1 MALRYPSVFRA
12 LLLAPLS
19 CLVAVPALAQYAYL
33 DDAEYDQARSFIEPL
48 GRHLFPRVVLTET
61 KSLPASAEAISKYDA
76 VLVNAG
82 QMSSA
87 LESAQRINPDLLV
100 FRKFNAGGYLGYNVN
115 NPCSDPLGVP
125 FGSAAAAT
133 ADCGFFAGHWL
144 FYAGTTLNQLIS
156 AGATSFSVADG
167 SRLTAGRYVVI
178 YDAPAGSFRNAE
190 HALVSGV
197 NGNIVTLAGRGFKSM
212 ARSHPAGS
220 IIAEHPVAGA
230 TDGAENNRHWM
241 YNMSSVSPT
250 DANGRR
256 ISRVMAE
263 WLSANLM
270 RNSRG
275 GIVDLRVDGVI
286 FDTDSWSFAWRDRI
300 DVNND
305 LIPDGG
311 WSSTNGTN
319 FWGDG
324 SEEFYRLVRDAMP
337 DKIVVGGARGVRGFD
352 VLNGTQMEGWPV
364 SGAFS
369 GADPRY
375 DSIDE
380 WLANYTVQLRE
391 GLGNT
396 PAYTENLS
404 KTPTR
409 YYPRGTVPTPTSNAP
424 FRFAFATTLLDDGY
438 YAQEPRPDTRDP
450 WWDEFAVDVAQGSS
464 DYGSAVAS
472 NPSNETA
479 IRQHRG
485 WLGWPLGPRQRVFEV
500 TAFAPNL
507 SLIPNGGLDNN
518 ASVAGWQD
526 SNVNLSLDGAQ
537 PMAGQGSMRVS
548 NHLSYARLPSQAAA
562 RTPNVSLRAG
572 VQYTLAFSARAQ
584 ALRSISVGAG
594 GSTNAFLIPDHW
606 VRRVMTFT
614 ASATGQ
620 SRISFNVGEENVP
633 VWLDEVYLFE
643 GNANVFR
650 REFENGLVVVNAT
663 PSARSVALGGQYFR
677 IRGTGQDPINNGAA
691 VSAVTIGAYDAAVL
705 VKPSATVTLPR
716 LDVADV
722 SIGEGGGDARFT
734 VTRTP
739 AVNAQSTVSYSTQ
752 DGTAL
757 AGADYLAISGTLTF
771 APGESQA
778 TVAVPIL
785 EDTIAEPTETFRLTL
800 FNPSGAVIGR
810 QPATATI
817 IDNDG
822 QLGGIPC
829 GEPSFSASTQA
840 GVFIWRDC
848 ADSIWHMRV
857 SSGSSP
863 DILSYVGSIRSSQPL
878 VNAEGVLLEL
888 PWDVVDLSEPQS
900 IAFKLDVMSGGIDG
914 VDFAFENGAKT
925 CLILDGPSGVQ
936 VFGGPSQL
944 ALPSSADL
952 ATGGACE
959 APPQADVCGDPGFS
973 SATDTGVFIYRTCE
987 DPQTW
992 SLRFSAGGEVNTYR
1006 GSLSASTLFGGM
1018 TAISQEDSDEL
1029 SPAPFSTST
1038 AGPIAFVQRVGAN
1051 GFDGMDVTVPSGSR
1065 LCFNLESPD
1074 NAAVLVGA
1082 NRVAVGLTV
1091 DPETLGACTP

>member
-1 MALRYPSVFRA
+1 
-12 LLLAPLS
+12 LLAPLS

-48 GRHLFPRVVLTET
+48 GRHLLPRVVLSET
-61 KSLPASAEAISKYDA
+61 KSLPATAQAISKYDA

-87 LESAQRINPDLLV
+87 LESAQQINPDLLV
-100 FRKFNAGGYLGYNVN
+100 FKKFNAGGYLGYNVN
-115 NPCSDPLGVP
+115 SPCSDPLGVP

-133 ADCGFFAGHWL
+133 ANCGFYAGHWL
-144 FYAGTTLNQLIS
+144 YYAGTTLSQSIS

-167 SRLTAGRYVVI
+167 NRLTAGRYVVI

-197 NGNIVTLAGRGFKSM
+197 SGNVVTLAGRGFKST

-241 YNMSSVSPT
+241 YNMSSVGPT

-256 ISRVMAE
+256 IYQVMAD

-270 RNSRG
+270 RDNRG
-275 GIVDLRVDGVI
+275 NLVGLRVDGVI

-311 WSSTNGTN
+311 WSSGNGTN
-319 FWGDG
+319 FWGEG
-324 SEEFYRLVRDAMP
+324 SEEFYRLVRDALP
-337 DKIVVGGARGVRGFD
+337 DKIVAGGARGVRGFNA
-352 VLNGTQMEGWPV
+352 LNGTQMEGWPV

-369 GADPRY
+369 SANPRY
-375 DSIDE
+375 DVVDE

-391 GLGNT
+391 GLLNT

-409 YYPRGTVPTPTSNAP
+409 RYPRGTVPTPTSNAP

-450 WWDEFAVDVAQGSS
+450 WWDEFAVDVVPGSS
-464 DYGSAVAS
+464 NYGSAVAS
-472 NPSNETA
+472 NPNDETA

-485 WLGWPLGPRQRVFEV
+485 WLGWPTGPRERVYDAA
-500 TAFAPNL
+500 AFASNL
-507 SLIPNGGLDNN
+507 SLIPSGGLDNN
-518 ASVAGWQD
+518 ASLSGWQA
-526 SNVNLSLDGAQ
+526 NNINLSFDVNQ
-537 PMAGQGSMRVS
+537 RMAGSGSMRVS

-562 RTPNVSLRAG
+562 RTPTVSLRAG

-584 ALRSISVGAG
+584 TLRSISVGAG
-594 GSTNAFLIPDHW
+594 GATNSFLIPDHW

-614 ASATGQ
+614 ASSTGQ

-633 VWLDEVYLFE
+633 VWIDEVYLFE

-663 PSARSVALGGQYFR
+663 PTSRSVALGGQYFR
-677 IRGTGQDPINNGAA
+677 IAGTGQDAINNGAA
-691 VSAVTIGAYDAAVL
+691 VSAVTIGAYDAAIL
-705 VKPSATVTLPR
+705 VKPAPTATLPR
-716 LDVADV
+716 LDIADV
-722 SIGEGGGDARFT
+722 TIGEGAGEARFT
-734 VTRTP
+734 VTRSP
-739 AVNAQSTVSYSTQ
+739 AVSAQSTVSYSTQ
-752 DGTAL
+752 NGTAV
-757 AGADYLAISGTLTF
+757 AGSDYLAVSGILTF
-771 APGESQA
+771 SPGQSQA
-778 TVAVPIL
+778 TVSAPIL
-785 EDTIAEPTETFRLTL
+785 DDTIVESTETFGLSL

-810 QPATATI
+810 QPATASI
-817 IDNDG
+817 VDNDG

-857 SSGSSP
+857 SGGSSP
-863 DILSYVGSIRSSQPL
+863 DLLSYVGSIRSGQPL
-878 VNAEGVLLEL
+878 VSAEGVLLEL
-888 PWDVVDLSEPQS
+888 PWDVVDLSDPQS
-900 IAFKLDVMSGGIDG
+900 VAFKLDVRSGGIDG
-914 VDFAFENGAKT
+914 VDFAFQSGEKA
-925 CLILDGPSGVQ
+925 CLTLDGPSGVQ
-936 VFGGPSQL
+936 VFGGPSLL
-944 ALPSSADL
+944 ALPSSVDL
-952 ATGGACE
+952 VTGGACE
-959 APPQADVCGDPGFS
+959 APPQGDVCGDPGFS
-973 SATDTGVFIYRTCE
+973 SATDAGVFVYRTCE

-992 SLRFSAGGEVNTYR
+992 SLRFSAGGQVNTYR
-1006 GSLSASTLFGGM
+1006 GSLSASTWFSSM
-1018 TAISQEDSDEL
+1018 TGISQEDSDDL

-1038 AGPIAFVQRVGAN
+1038 AGPISFVQRVGAN
-1051 GFDGMDVTVPSGSR
+1051 GFDGVDVTVPSGSR

-1082 NRVAVGLTV
+1082 NRVPVGLSL
-1091 DPETLGACTP
+1091 DPGTLGACTP